1 MTSLLDSLK
10 NGRLYYDGA
19 CGTYLQQQG
28 LKAGALPELL
38 NIDAPEVIVEM
49 HRAYLKSGADIILT
63 NTFGANR
70 FKFAGSDVSVETV
83 VAAAVANA
91 KDAVKTEGHGYVSLD
106 IGPLGKILAPLGD
119 VAFEDA
125 YDCFKEIVVVGAE
138 AGADLITI
146 ETMSDTYEIKAALL
160 AAKENSDLPVF
171 VTAAFQE
178 DGRLLTGCD
187 MDAYVEM
194 TTALGAD
201 AMGMNC
207 SFGPVQTLP
216 LMKKMASLT
225 TIPLIVSPN
234 AGLPSIKDGKTTY
247 DIDAD
252 AFSDYMIQ
260 FAEMGVRVLGG
271 CCGTLPAYIE
281 KTVEKTRAIPVS
293 APKGSPR
300 SAVSSYTHVVDF
312 GEKPVMIGERLNP
325 TGKKYLQKP
334 LKDRHTSAVLA
345 IALEEEED
353 GAHVLDVNVG
363 VPGLDEVAV
372 LPEMIRA
379 LQGVCDLPLAIDT
392 SNPEAMEAAARIYN
406 GRPLL
411 NSVSGKK
418 STMDAVFPIAK
429 KYGGLCVALLLDDE
443 GIPKTV
449 EKRMAIVDTILQEG
463 TRYGLGPEAFLFDP
477 LAMTISSQKDGAVV
491 VLETLR
497 RLKARGL
504 HSTLGVSNISFGL
517 PNRELINSNFYAMCL
532 AAGLSAGIVNPSS
545 ALMQKAYKS
554 SMALLGADPDFSDF
568 IAAFT
573 EEETTAAHNSDR
585 DLSYAIEKGLSKDAK
600 DMTVALLSD
609 HSPIDIIN
617 GYLVPSLDKVGRG
630 FEEKTLFL
638 PQLLR
643 AADAAA
649 AAFTVIRAKMDEEG
663 NAAENKGRILVA
675 TVKGDIHDIGK
686 NIVKALLENYG
697 FDILDLGKDVS
708 PEKIVEAVKEEH
720 IPLVG
725 LSALMTTTVPF
736 MEETIHLLRKEA
748 PETKIMV
755 GGAVL
760 TKDYAEEIGAH
771 AYCKDAMASVRYAE
785 TFFEDK

>member
-10 NGRLYYDGA
+10 KGRLYYDGA
-19 CGTYLQQQG
+19 CGTYLQAQG
-28 LKAGALPELL
+28 LEAGALPELL
-38 NIDAPEVIVEM
+38 NIDTPEVIVDM

-70 FKFAGSDVSVETV
+70 FKFADSDVSVETV
-83 VAAAVANA
+83 VAAAVANGKA
-91 KDAVKTEGHGYVSLD
+91 AVEAEGAGYVSLD

-119 VAFEDA
+119 VPFEDA
-125 YDCFKEIVVVGAE
+125 YDCFKEIVTAGAA

-187 MDAYVEM
+187 MDAFVEM

-201 AMGMNC
+201 AIGMNC

-216 LMKKMASLT
+216 LMEKMTSLA
-225 TIPLIVSPN
+225 TIPVIVSPN

-247 DIDAD
+247 DIDAE

-260 FAEMGVRVLGG
+260 FAEMGVGVLGG

-281 KTVEKTRAIPVS
+281 KTVEKTRAIDVTP
-293 APKGSPR
+293 PKGRPR

-312 GEKPVMIGERLNP
+312 DEKPVMIGERLNP
-325 TGKKYLQKP
+325 TGKKYLQQA

-353 GAHVLDVNVG
+353 GA
-363 VPGLDEVAV
+363 
-372 LPEMIRA
+372 
-379 LQGVCDLPLAIDT
+379 
-392 SNPEAMEAAARIYN
+392 
-406 GRPLL
+406 
-411 NSVSGKK
+411 
-418 STMDAVFPIAK
+418 
-429 KYGGLCVALLLDDE
+429 
-443 GIPKTV
+443 
-449 EKRMAIVDTILQEG
+449 
-463 TRYGLGPEAFLFDP
+463 
-477 LAMTISSQKDGAVV
+477 VV
-491 VLETLR
+491 VLETLC

-554 SMALLGADPDFSDF
+554 SMALLGCDPDFSDF

-573 EEETTAAHNSDR
+573 EEEKTAAHAGDR

-617 GYLVPSLDKVGRG
+617 SYLVPSLDKVGRG

-663 NAAENKGRILVA
+663 NVAENKGRILVA

-708 PEKIVEAVKEEH
+708 PEKIVASVKEER

-736 MEETIHLLRKEA
+736 MEETIDLLKKQA
-748 PETKIMV
+748 PNTKVLV

-760 TKDYAEEIGAH
+760 TEDYAQEIGAH
-771 AYCKDAMASVRYAE
+771 VYCKDAMASVRFAE
-785 TFFEDK
+785 SFFEK

>member
-28 LKAGALPELL
+28 LKAVALPELL
-38 NIDAPEVIVEM
+38 NIDAPEVIVDM

-70 FKFAGSDVSVETV
+70 FKFADDHVSVETV
-83 VAAAVANA
+83 VTAAVANGKA
-91 KDAVKTEGHGYVSLD
+91 AVEAEGHGYVSLD

-125 YDCFKEIVVVGAE
+125 YDCFKEIVVAGAE

-194 TTALGAD
+194 VTALGAD

-216 LMKKMASLT
+216 LMEKMASLA

-247 DIDAD
+247 NIDAD

-293 APKGSPR
+293 PPKGSPR

-312 GEKPVMIGERLNP
+312 DEKPVMIGERLNP
-325 TGKKYLQKP
+325 TGKKYLGQA
-334 LKDRHTSAVLA
+334 LKDRHTSSVLA
-345 IALEEEED
+345 IALEQEED

-392 SNPEAMEAAARIYN
+392 SNPVAMEAAARIYN

-449 EKRMAIVDTILQEG
+449 EKRMAIADAILEEG
-463 TRYGLGPEAFLFDP
+463 ARYGLGPEAFLFDP

-532 AAGLSAGIVNPSS
+532 AAGLSGGIVNPSS

-554 SMALLGADPDFSDF
+554 SMALLGCDPDFSEF

-573 EEETTAAHNSDR
+573 EGEKIAAHTGDR

-643 AADAAA
+643 SADAAA

-663 NAAENKGRILVA
+663 NVAENKGRILVA

-736 MEETIHLLRKEA
+736 MEETIDLLKKEA
-748 PETKIMV
+748 PKTKVMV

-760 TKDYAEEIGAH
+760 TEDYAEEIGAH
-771 AYCKDAMASVRYAE
+771 AYCKDAMASVRFAE
-785 TFFEDK
+785 SFFEDK

>member
-49 HRAYLKSGADIILT
+49 HQAYLKSGADIILT

-70 FKFAGSDVSVETV
+70 FKFADSDVSVETV

-125 YDCFKEIVVVGAE
+125 YDCFKEIVVAGAE

-216 LMKKMASLT
+216 LMKKMASLA

-234 AGLPSIKDGKTTY
+234 AGLPSIKNGKTTY

-300 SAVSSYTHVVDF
+300 SAVSSYTHIVDF

-325 TGKKYLQKP
+325 TGKKYLQKA

-463 TRYGLGPEAFLFDP
+463 ARYGLGPEAFLFDP

-573 EEETTAAHNSDR
+573 EEETTTAHSSDR

-708 PEKIVEAVKEEH
+708 PERIVEAVKEEH

-736 MEETIHLLRKEA
+736 MEETIRLLKKEA